1 MKWTAK
7 NRPVLYRLLFLGALT
22 GTLAWSLLELLIS
35 LFGIPFSLETGPVG
49 FDIHVVSFWIR
60 CNPGTIGGLIGG
72 YLLFK
77 NL

>member
-22 GTLAWSLLELLIS
+22 GTLAWTLFELVLSLL
-35 LFGIPFSLETGPVG
+35 GIPFTLEAGPVG
-49 FDIHVVSFWIR
+49 FDIQVVSFWIR
-60 CNPGTIGGLIGG
+60 FNPGTIAGLFGG